1 MFYLTI
7 LSDILTYSHALIDR
21 MNDRDASFETA
32 VKYFA
37 LADEYA
43 PLYRKTS
50 FQIHWAKM

>member
-1 MFYLTI
+1 VFYLTI